1 MTLPNIITFFRLL
14 LIPVY
19 LLVYYSN
26 LENRIIIAGAIFFLA
41 GISDVLDGYIARKYN
56 KSSKLGTV
64 LDPFADKLMA
74 FAVLISFYSDGLM
87 PLWILIPIFIKELV
101 MILGGTK
108 LFVKNDSS
116 VIPSNKYGKAAT
128 FLLYL
133 SVFLIIIKA
142 PHYIVIFSLILTLVT
157 NILAFYNY
165 LKIYKEVTQ

>member
-1 MTLPNIITFFRLL
+1 
-14 LIPVY
+14 
-19 LLVYYSN
+19 
-26 LENRIIIAGAIFFLA
+26 
-41 GISDVLDGYIARKYN
+41 
-56 KSSKLGTV
+56 
-64 LDPFADKLMA
+64 
-74 FAVLISFYSDGLM
+74 M